1 MTLPT
6 PSHPAD
12 EAGDGLGFQ
21 GDIEADER
29 TWWGRH
35 RDAFAFRS
43 AGAGYALLTLIIFF
57 IIFSEVRGKPFY
69 LSEVNVANV
78 LEQASLIGI
87 MAIGMTV
94 LLISGNFDLSV
105 ASNAAMSAMAAAL
118 VIEQVGPLPAV
129 LFGIIV
135 GSLGGLFNG
144 LVHWYVGLNSFIVTL
159 GTLTAFRGVV
169 LFLNN
174 GEEKVIPKEDRD
186 ALKEVA
192 GDFFPRFELLQGLA
206 VALVLAAAFYAWRGA
221 RRLAVGLAVAAVALV
236 ALSFAFSFE
245 LRLAQS
251 TLYAGVILLAV
262 WFVMRFTVTGRRLY
276 ATGGNID
283 AARASGI
290 TVSRYRIVPFVLV
303 GFCAGVAGIIT
314 LAKIGS
320 VPPTVLQARELDVIA
335 SSIVGGVALTG
346 GSGSVMKTMV
356 GSLLLFVLQNGF
368 NYTGTSPF
376 ISEIAI
382 GALVIA
388 SAAAY
393 VIANRRAS
401 ERGEV

>member
-1 MTLPT
+1 MTLSTPT
-6 PSHPAD
+6 QPTDDAD
-12 EAGDGLGFQ
+12 GHQGFQ
-21 GDIEADER
+21 GDIETDDR
-29 TWWGRH
+29 SWWGRH
-35 RDAFAFRS
+35 RDAFTFRA
-43 AGAGYALLTLIIFF
+43 AGASYALASLIVFF
-57 IIFSEVRGKPFY
+57 IIFSEFRGKPFY

-105 ASNAAMSAMAAAL
+105 ASNAAMSAMSAAL
-118 VIEQVGPLPAV
+118 VIEQVGPIPAV
-129 LFGIIV
+129 LFGIAV
-135 GSLGGLFNG
+135 GSLGGLLNG
-144 LVHWYVGLNSFIVTL
+144 LIHWYVGLNSFIVTL
-159 GTLTAFRGVV
+159 GTLTAYRGVV

-174 GEEKVIPKEDRD
+174 GEEKVIPREDRD
-186 ALKEVA
+186 ALKDVA
-192 GDFFPRFELLQGLA
+192 GDFFPRFELLQGVA
-206 VALVLAAAFYAWRGA
+206 VVVALIAAYWLWRGSQ
-221 RRLAVGLAVAAVALV
+221 RLAVGLGLAAVASF
-236 ALSFAFSFE
+236 ALSFVASFE

-251 TLYAGVILLAV
+251 TLYALVILLAV

-290 TVSRYRIVPFVLV
+290 TVSRYRIVPFILV
-303 GFCAGVAGIIT
+303 GFCAGVAGMIT

-356 GSLLLFVLQNGF
+356 GSMLLFVLQNGF

-382 GALVIA
+382 GALVIV